1 MNFLKRHKIATVT
14 LLTVL
19 ILSAGLIWFVKDK
32 LDRITYDDG
41 KVTETEVTKPD
52 DGEVGESVPGTEQE
66 PAGETKE
73 TETEFVNESADDGLS
88 EGQMAGLED
97 TEIVLSEMDIFAD
110 KDVFN
115 ILLLGT
121 DERSDSYSAFSRADS
136 IILVSV
142 HKEEKTIKLVSLE
155 RDMGVPILEGKHT
168 GTYDKLTHCFA
179 YGGADLMMKEVEH
192 CFRVD
197 VDRFV
202 RLNFSHFA
210 QIIDAIGGVDIEL
223 TELEAQGL
231 NGEIR
236 TNAWTKHK
244 VYPGLNHLDG
254 YDALQYA
261 RLRYIDSDWQRVQR
275 QRNVIQ
281 SIVYAATE
289 LSLLEMN
296 EAADKIL
303 PLIHTNLTQKEM
315 LELLFFAPNVFGA
328 KLEQMTLPKSG
339 TYGVMTGL
347 DDRTMFAVDF
357 DVNAQI
363 LRDFL
368 GGSNVE

>member
-1 MNFLKRHKIATVT
+1 MMKFFKRHKIMTGT
-14 LLTVL
+14 LLAVL
-19 ILSAGLIWFVKDK
+19 ILLAGLTWFVKDK
-32 LDRITYDDG
+32 LNRITYDDG
-41 KVTETEVTKPD
+41 KVTEAETEAPVFEQS
-52 DGEVGESVPGTEQE
+52 GETSPTDEGPAPTEEATESVDEGMD
-66 PAGETKE
+66 ETL
-73 TETEFVNESADDGLS
+73 SAD
-88 EGQMAGLED
+88 QVAGLED
-97 TEIVLSEMDIFAD
+97 SEAVLSEMEIFAD
-110 KDVFN
+110 RDVFN

-121 DERSDSYSAFSRADS
+121 DERTDAYSPYSRADS
-136 IILVSV
+136 IILVSI
-142 HKEEKTIKLVSLE
+142 HKDKKTVKLVSLE
-155 RDMGVPILEGKHT
+155 RDMGVPILEGKHA
-168 GTYDKLTHCFA
+168 GQYDKLTHCFA

-202 RLNFSHFA
+202 RLNFNHFA

-223 TELEAQGL
+223 TEREAQGL

-236 TNAWTKHK
+236 TNAWTKHV

-281 SIVYAATE
+281 SVVHAATG

-296 EAADKIL
+296 AAADKIL
-303 PLIHTNLTQKEM
+303 PLIHTNLTQSEI

-328 KLEQMTLPKSG
+328 DLEQMTIPKSG
-339 TYGVMTGL
+339 TYGVMIGL
-347 DDRTMFAVDF
+347 ADRDMFAVDF
-357 DVNAQI
+357 DANARI
-363 LRDFL
+363 LREFL
-368 GGSNVE
+368 YGNDAE